1 MRALLFALAACSAAT
16 STRPPVKAPVVAQA
30 TPPPCPLEL
39 SGVSVEVKDVE
50 QGVALEFTS
59 YEDVAELRR
68 QVRLL
73 GDAEHADTNHRLVSN
88 IESGAQIIFPGE
100 LKSQVI
106 ALAQQMERGACPT
119 TLPTRPDER
128 VVSR

>member
-1 MRALLFALAACSAAT
+1 MRALLLVLAACSAAT
-16 STRPPVKAPVVAQA
+16 ATRPPAKAPVVARA

-39 SGVSVEVKDVE
+39 DGASVAVKDVD

-73 GDAEHADTNHRLVSN
+73 ADTRDAATNHRLLANVD
-88 IESGAQIIFPGE
+88 GGVQIIFPAD

-106 ALAQQMERGACPT
+106 ALAQQMDGVACPT
-119 TLPTRPDER
+119 ALPTTPDER
-128 VVSR
+128 VVAR